1 MTWHGLAGL
10 APPETDRSIDRTRA
24 LTAPHC
30 SVQLQG
36 RWRRAHYRAVPELR
50 QLQRPRHEALVCAR
64 LPTYLP
70 TILQTKPNQPK
81 PPIRPAPP
89 HLQTPHPTP
98 SALSVGP
105 FFHPPKLTHLS
116 FSQGMVHLL
125 LRAPDPL
132 LAQAVQ
138 GSRLP
143 RLQLPPGHQVPPGC
157 AAADWRRRGRPAA
170 RRHDA
175 RRPAGRIWRPTE
187 RSPAVQVRRRKQ
199 CLAD

>member
-1 MTWHGLAGL
+1 
-10 APPETDRSIDRTRA
+10 
-24 LTAPHC
+24 
-30 SVQLQG
+30 
-36 RWRRAHYRAVPELR
+36 VPELR
-50 QLQRPRHEALVCAR
+50 QLQRPRHEALVRVCLPTYLPIY

-70 TILQTKPNQPK
+70 TYPPPNQTN
-81 PPIRPAPP
+81 PPIRPAQP
-89 HLQTPHPTP
+89 HFKNTSPTSSP
-98 SALSVGP
+98 FRLP

-125 LRAPDPL
+125 LCAPHPL

-157 AAADWRRRGRPAA
+157 AAADGRRRRWRPAA

-175 RRPAGRIWRPTE
+175 RRPAGRIWRPAE
-187 RSPAVQVRRRKQ
+187 RSSAVQVRRREQ
-199 CLAD
+199 CLAG

>member
-1 MTWHGLAGL
+1 MTWPGLARL
-10 APPETDRSIDRTRA
+10 APSPETDRSIDRTRA

-50 QLQRPRHEALVCAR
+50 QLQRPRHEALVRVC
-64 LPTYLP
+64 LPTLLQLA
-70 TILQTKPNQPK
+70 LQTKPT
-81 PPIRPAPP
+81 
-89 HLQTPHPTP
+89 HP
-98 SALSVGP
+98 SALHRLTSNHPLRPVRRP
-105 FFHPPKLTHLS
+105 FFHPPRLTHLS

-157 AAADWRRRGRPAA
+157 AAADGRRRGRPAA
-170 RRHDA
+170 RSHDA
-175 RRPAGRIWRPTE
+175 RRPAGRIWRPAE
-187 RSPAVQVRRRKQ
+187 RSSAVQVRRRKQ
-199 CLAD
+199 RLAD